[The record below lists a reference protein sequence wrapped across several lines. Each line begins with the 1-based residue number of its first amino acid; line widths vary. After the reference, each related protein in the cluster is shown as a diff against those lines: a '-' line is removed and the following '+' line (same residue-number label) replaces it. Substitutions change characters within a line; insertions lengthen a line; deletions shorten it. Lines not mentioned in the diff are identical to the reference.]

1 MKMLTCRSCG
11 KEFAWNVTHDCE
23 GTPFSTEADSLAVD
37 YMVSFRWSQEDVKRY
52 AMEIN
57 SPILYQAVKSYEAGN
72 CTWEVAMQVAAVT
85 LARHCAEITKQ
96 HIDLMQRQPA
106 PMILKES

>member
-1 MKMLTCRSCG
+1 MAAMPYPG
-11 KEFAWNVTHDCE
+11 YE
-23 GTPFSTEADSLAVD
+23 GPLPKKKAEAETNSAVD
-37 YMVSFRWSQEDVKRY
+37 CMVSFRWSQEDVKRY

-57 SPILYQAVKSYEAGN
+57 SPILYQAVKSYEAGT
-72 CTWEVAMQVAAVT
+72 CTWEAAMQVAAVT
-85 LARHCAEITKQ
+85 LAKHCAEITKQ

>member
-1 MKMLTCRSCG
+1 MMI
-11 KEFAWNVTHDCE
+11 FDHDYAE
-23 GTPFSTEADSLAVD
+23 KIQAQEKAASPANPVD
-37 YMVSFRWSQEDVKRY
+37 CMVSFRWSQEDVKRY

-57 SPILYQAVKSYEAGN
+57 SPILYQSVKSYEAGN

-85 LARHCAEITKQ
+85 LAKHCAEITKQ